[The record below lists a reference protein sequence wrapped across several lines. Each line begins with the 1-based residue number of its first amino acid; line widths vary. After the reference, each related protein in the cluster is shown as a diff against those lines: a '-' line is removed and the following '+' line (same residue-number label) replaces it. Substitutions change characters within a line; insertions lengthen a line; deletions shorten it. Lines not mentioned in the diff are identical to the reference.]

1 MLETMH
7 DTWSGDP
14 SAWHR
19 PEALAE
25 AFGVSIRTVRAMAVR
40 GELERRRVPGG
51 RVYYRRSDAVVDSG
65 RPAAEDPEAAPLVD
79 WLKTEITHV
88 RQAHAE
94 DVADLRDRLA
104 AAAVAV
110 ERQRAEAA
118 EARLLADVAARDAE
132 RAQDAAE
139 ALRAQLSTE
148 RLRRRAAERYAATPW
163 WQVKRR
169 RQLRDQLEGGPQAR
183 LGVAS

>member
-14 SAWHR
+14 SDWHR

-25 AFGVSIRTVRAMAVR
+25 AFGVSVRTIRAMAKR
-40 GELERRRVPGG
+40 GELERQRVPGG
-51 RVYYRRSDAVVDSG
+51 RVYYRRT
-65 RPAAEDPEAAPLVD
+65 AAEVDGGQPEVPLPEAGALVA
-79 WLKTEITHV
+79 WLKTEITHA
-88 RQAHAE
+88 RQAHAD

-139 ALRAQLSTE
+139 ALRAQLATE
-148 RLRRRAAERYAATPW
+148 RLRRRTAERYATTPW

-169 RQLRDQLEGGPQAR
+169 RQLRDELDGGEQAR
-183 LGVAS
+183 IGAR

>member
-7 DTWSGDP
+7 ETWNGDP

-25 AFGVSIRTVRAMAVR
+25 AFGVSVRTIRAMAKR
-40 GELERRRVPGG
+40 GELERQRVPGG
-51 RVYYRRSDAVVDSG
+51 RVYYRRT
-65 RPAAEDPEAAPLVD
+65 AAEVDEGQPEADAPEAGALVD
-79 WLKTEITHV
+79 WLKTEITHA

-104 AAAVAV
+104 AAAVAI

-139 ALRAQLSTE
+139 AIRAQLSTE
-148 RLRRRAAERYAATPW
+148 RLRRRAAERYAATSW

-169 RQLRDQLEGGPQAR
+169 RELRAVLEDDQVRIGGA
-183 LGVAS
+183 A